1 MVQVGVQSKSM
12 ASELRKRIREIKKG
26 YREWDKQRRIAEAYG
41 PHHVQEID
49 AIFSRELSRLEKK

>member
-1 MVQVGVQSKSM
+1 M
-12 ASELRKRIREIKKG
+12 ASELRKRIKEIKKG
-26 YREWDKQRRIAEAYG
+26 YKEWDKQRRIAEAYG

>member
-1 MVQVGVQSKSM
+1 MDKTCKQ
-12 ASELRKRIREIKKG
+12 RIREIKRG

-49 AIFSRELSRLEKK
+49 AIFSRELSRLEKHEQVHRH